1 MTPSQRLV
9 IVQFALFAVIG
20 VSAFA
25 FIPISPVQLRAIG
38 LFLMLIGVIVL
49 GSAIGIHQTQNYAPP
64 NITPDPKRSAKLIK
78 SGIYARV
85 RHPIYAG
92 VLLTVFGLTLAHG
105 HPVMWALM
113 AALYIFF
120 YAKSRYEE
128 ALLLNYYGK
137 SYAEYMKTTGRFLPR
152 FSS

>member
-1 MTPSQRLV
+1 VLWV
-9 IVQFALFAVIG
+9 A
-20 VSAFA
+20 
-25 FIPISPVQLRAIG
+25 IS
-38 LFLMLIGVIVL
+38 
-49 GSAIGIHQTQNYAPP
+49 IHQQQNYAPP
-64 NITPDPKRSAKLIK
+64 KITPDPKRTAKLIK

-92 VLLTVFGLTLAHG
+92 VLLTAFGLTLAHG
-105 HPVMWALM
+105 HPVMWTLM
-113 AALYIFF
+113 TALYIFF

-137 SYAEYMKTTGRFLPR
+137 SYADYMQTTGRFLPR